1 MIKVLVVDDSTVLRK
16 LLCRVLAKDPEIDV
30 VAQCNDGEQALNFV
44 LSNPV
49 DVVTMDIQMPVMDGF
64 QATKR
69 IMEER
74 PVPVVVVS
82 SCLEPDD
89 VEKTFKAIE
98 AGAVAV
104 LPKPSQQNNG
114 FENYGEQ
121 LCKAIKD
128 ASMASVGKTQQEE
141 KTQFEEPDCRNIK
154 AVVVGAST
162 GGPHALA
169 DMLSAIP
176 GDYPAPI
183 LVVQHIAN
191 GFLSGMAQ
199 WLSQNTELKVKVAED
214 GENLLSGVV
223 YLAPEGRHMRVSDMR
238 VTLSDGPSEHGVKP
252 SASVLFRSI
261 KKSIGSCSAG
271 ILLSGMGTDGAQELK
286 EMKDLGALT
295 FAQDKDS
302 SVIWGMPGE
311 AVRLSAAWKV
321 LPPKAIGRA
330 LCLCTRKR

>member
-1 MIKVLVVDDSTVLRK
+1 MIKILVVDDSTVLRK
-16 LLCRVLAKDPEIDV
+16 LLCRVLTEDPDIEV

-44 LSNPV
+44 RSNPV
-49 DVVTMDIQMPVMDGF
+49 DVVTMDIQMPIMDGF

-69 IMEER
+69 IMEEK

-98 AGAVAV
+98 AGAIAV
-104 LPKPSQQNNG
+104 LPKPSHNNKG

-121 LCKAIKD
+121 LCRAIKD
-128 ASMASVGKTQQEE
+128 ASMASVGKPKQEG
-141 KTQFEEPDCRNIK
+141 KAQFDDADCRAIK
-154 AVVVGAST
+154 AVAVGAST

-169 DMLSAIP
+169 DMLSVIP
-176 GDYPAPI
+176 GNFHAPI

-191 GFLSGMAQ
+191 GFLEGMAQ
-199 WLSQNTELKVKVAED
+199 WLSQNTELKVKVAEEGD
-214 GENLLSGVV
+214 SLQPGTV
-223 YLAPEGRHMRVSDMR
+223 YLAPECRHMKVSNMR
-238 VTLSDGPSEHGVKP
+238 IVLSDEQSEHGVKP

-261 KKSIGSCSAG
+261 KKSIGPCSAG
-271 ILLSGMGTDGAQELK
+271 VLLSGMGTDGAKELK
-286 EMKDLGALT
+286 DMRDLGAIT
-295 FAQDKDS
+295 FAQDRES

-311 AVRLSAAWKV
+311 AVRLSAACRV
-321 LPPKAIGRA
+321 LSPKAIGRA

>member
-16 LLCRVLAKDPEIDV
+16 LLCRVLTNDPDIEIV
-30 VAQCNDGEQALNFV
+30 GQCNDGEQALNFV
-44 LSNPV
+44 LSTPV

-69 IMEER
+69 IMDEK

-89 VEKTFKAIE
+89 VEKTFRAIE

-104 LPKPSQQNNG
+104 LPKPSQQSNG

-128 ASMASVGKTQQEE
+128 ASMASVGIAKQEG
-141 KTQFEEPDCRNIK
+141 KVQLVDSDCRTFK
-154 AVVVGAST
+154 AVAVGAST

-169 DMLSAIP
+169 EMLSAIP
-176 GDYPAPI
+176 GDFLPPI
-183 LVVQHIAN
+183 LVVQHIAA
-191 GFLSGMAQ
+191 GFLEGMAQ
-199 WLSQNTELKVKVAED
+199 WLTQSTELKVKVAED
-214 GENLLSGVV
+214 GESLLPGTV
-223 YLAPEGRHMRVSDMR
+223 YLAPEGHHMGVSDMK
-238 VTLSDGPSEHGVKP
+238 VLLSDEPSEHGVKP
-252 SASVLFRSI
+252 SVSVLFRSL
-261 KKSIGSCSAG
+261 KKSIGPCTAG
-271 ILLSGMGTDGAQELK
+271 VLLSGMGTDGAQELK
-286 EMKDLGALT
+286 EMRDLGALT
-295 FAQDKDS
+295 FAQDKES

-311 AVRLSAAWKV
+311 AVRLSAACRI

-330 LCLCTRKR
+330 LGLCARKG